1 MDLILYWI
9 VQLLTLSVSVLIVTY
24 ILPNISVKGFGTAV
38 VVALIYGLFKF
49 FLTGILTI
57 LSLPLIVIT
66 LGLFYFVINAFL
78 LWITSKVVEN
88 FEIKGCITTV
98 IAAFLISVIE
108 VLLRYLTTSAFF
120 SMQKMLA
127 LSL

>member
-1 MDLILYWI
+1 MDLIIHWI
-9 VQLLTLSVSVLIVTY
+9 IQLLALSVSVLIVTY
-24 ILPNISVKGFGTAV
+24 ILPGINVKGFGTAV

-57 LSLPLIVIT
+57 LSLPLIIIT

-78 LWITSKVVEN
+78 LWITSKVVEG
-88 FEIKGCITTV
+88 FEVKGCITTV

-108 VLLRYLTTSAFF
+108 ILIRYLTTVIFYKLIT
-120 SMQKMLA
+120 MPPII
-127 LSL
+127 

>member
-108 VLLRYLTTSAFF
+108 VLLRYLTTFAFV
-120 SMQKMLA
+120 SMEKMLA

>member
-1 MDLILYWI
+1 MDLILHWI
-9 VQLLTLSVSVLIVTY
+9 IHLLTLSVSVLIITY
-24 ILPNISVKGFGTAV
+24 ILPSIRVKGFGTAV

-78 LWITSKVVEN
+78 LWITSKVVEG
-88 FEIKGCITTV
+88 FEVKGCITTV
-98 IAAFLISVIE
+98 IAALLISVIE
-108 VLLRYLTTSAFF
+108 ICIRYLIAVVYVN
-120 SMQKMLA
+120 M
-127 LSL
+127 

>member
-1 MDLILYWI
+1 MDLIIHWI
-9 VQLLTLSVSVLIVTY
+9 IQLLVLSVSVLIVTY
-24 ILPNISVKGFGTAV
+24 ILPGINVKGFGTAV

-57 LSLPLIVIT
+57 LSLPLIIIT

-78 LWITSKVVEN
+78 LWITSKVVEG
-88 FEIKGCITTV
+88 FEVKGCITTV

-108 VLLRYLTTSAFF
+108 ILIRYLTTVIFYKLI
-120 SMQKMLA
+120 KMPPIF
-127 LSL
+127 